1 MNRLDRLTAILTHL
15 QSKRY
20 VRANDI
26 AQRFEISLRTVYR
39 DIRALEEAGIPV
51 IGEAGLGYSLV
62 EGYRLPPLMFT
73 KEEAVS
79 FLMAEK
85 IMEKVVDGESSSPL
99 QSAMYKIKSVLKS
112 HEKDVLEEMTPN
124 IAVVKNRNAQP
135 YTGKHISLR
144 VILSQLSEKK
154 AIRISYTSF
163 QDESTTQRIL
173 EPVGVY
179 FSFEQWYLI
188 AWCRLRKAYRTFR
201 VDRINDIQTTEE
213 QFDDR
218 HPTLQAYLKK
228 VEKEAELTKVIIG
241 VPQKIHK
248 YLKDQKFN
256 YGFVMEQPKGDCME
270 LTFMTSCLEDF
281 SRWLLM
287 MGDQVTILQ
296 PLVLKEKIREILE
309 KMLAKLKI
317 S

>member
-1 MNRLDRLTAILTHL
+1 MNRIDRLTAILTHL
-15 QSKRY
+15 QSKRF
-20 VRANDI
+20 VRAIDI
-26 AQRFEISLRTVYR
+26 AKRFGISLRTVYR
-39 DIRALEEAGIPV
+39 DIRALEEAGVPV
-51 IGEAGLGYSLV
+51 FGEAGLGYSLV

-85 IMEKVVDGESSSPL
+85 IMEKWVDQESSSPL
-99 QSAMYKIKSVLKS
+99 QSAMFKIRSVLKS
-112 HEKDVLEEMTPN
+112 QEKDVLEEMTPN
-124 IAVVKNRNAQP
+124 IEIRKNKNTHTYA
-135 YTGKHISLR
+135 GKHISLR

-163 QDESTTQRIL
+163 HDESATQRTL

-179 FSFEQWYLI
+179 FNYEQWYLI

-201 VDRINDIQTTEE
+201 VDRINDIQTTDE
-213 QFDDR
+213 QFNDR
-218 HPTLQAYLKK
+218 HPTLQSYLIK
-228 VEKEAELTKVIIG
+228 VEKEAELTKVVIE
-241 VPQKIHK
+241 VSKKIHK

-256 YGFVMEQPKGDCME
+256 YGFVMERPKGEFME
-270 LTFMTSCLEDF
+270 LTFMTASLEDF

-296 PLVLKEKIREILE
+296 PLVLKERIKGILE
-309 KMLAKLKI
+309 KMLEKLKI